1 MKKQIIYLDMD
12 GTIADLYGIENW
24 LEGLR
29 NEVEGL
35 FLQCEP
41 LITESELLVL
51 FPNDIY
57 ELRICSMTPMN
68 ASKEY
73 CVKVIEEK
81 NIWLD
86 KHFPSI
92 THRVYMKYGNNK
104 NLRNSR
110 NHILIDD
117 NETIRN
123 TFKGK
128 AFAPLWL

>member
-1 MKKQIIYLDMD
+1 MKKTIVYLDMD
-12 GTIADLYGIENW
+12 GTIADLYGMKNW
-24 LEGLR
+24 LEKLE

-35 FLQCEP
+35 FLGCEP
-41 LITESELLVL
+41 LVSEEELEYI
-51 FPNDIY
+51 FPSETY
-57 ELRICSMTPMN
+57 ELRICSMTPKD
-68 ASKEY
+68 ATEEY
-73 CVKVIEEK
+73 CQVVIEEK

-110 NHILIDD
+110 NHILVDD

-123 TFKGK
+123 TYKGL
-128 AFAPLWL
+128 ALYPMWL

>member
-41 LITESELLVL
+41 LITEPELLVL

-92 THRVYMKYGNNK
+92 KKRTYLEYGYNK
-104 NLRNSR
+104 NIRNSK

-117 NETIRN
+117 NKIIREN
-123 TFKGK
+123 YRGL
-128 AFAPLWL
+128 ALEPMWV